1 MIKDVIITFM
11 GHILQIYVYSVHVFV
26 FMISTNNECNMNKQL
41 FSGNYVVTRKLM
53 NTRGEYNVSHIT
65 ENSNRKQLKPLSCFF
80 TYIFALLCSLSTNDI
95 RHFEKKPPFRI
106 VADNY
111 HLLHP
116 NPRVSKFR
124 KVRHGM
130 AVDLTP
136 PPIHILDNVITVT
149 KKKDVFQYF
158 LFLLFNKS
166 TVKLVIKITTHKL
179 NIYNTRY
186 Y

>member
-136 PPIHILDNVITVT
+136 SYSHFRQCYYSNKQKRCIP
-149 KKKDVFQYF
+149 VFSFSFIQQI
-158 LFLLFNKS
+158 NSK
-166 TVKLVIKITTHKL
+166 TRHK
-179 NIYNTRY
+179 NYHA
-186 Y
+186 

>member
-95 RHFEKKPPFRI
+95 RHFEKKTPFRI

-136 PPIHILDNVITVT
+136 PPPYSHFRQCYYSN
-149 KKKDVFQYF
+149 KKKRCIPVFSFSFIQQI
-158 LFLLFNKS
+158 NSK
-166 TVKLVIKITTHKL
+166 TRHK
-179 NIYNTRY
+179 NYHA
-186 Y
+186 